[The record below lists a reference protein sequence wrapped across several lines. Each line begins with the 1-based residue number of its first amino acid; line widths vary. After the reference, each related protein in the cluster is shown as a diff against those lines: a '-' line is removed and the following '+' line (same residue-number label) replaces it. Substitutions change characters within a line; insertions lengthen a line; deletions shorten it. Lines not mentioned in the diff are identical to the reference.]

1 MYFTEHFLKIVWRAI
16 CNIHLSSCDLWLSP
30 SERWRFCSQ
39 NQPPFRKKGSF
50 RIAKATVSPMDRRQR
65 KSREA
70 IFRAFTRLLEKQAYH
85 QITVQNIIDE
95 ADVGRTTFYAH
106 FETKD
111 YLLKDLCDELFGHII
126 DTAMGLP
133 HGHGH
138 YSCCTTTDSVF
149 LHLLR
154 HLQENDRNILALLSS
169 QNNEIFLRYFK
180 TNLKKLIKTQFADTG
195 KLKESKLPE
204 DLLVNHISVSF
215 VEMVSWW
222 LSHGTKETP
231 EELAEYFEDIIVPL
245 M

>member
-1 MYFTEHFLKIVWRAI
+1 
-16 CNIHLSSCDLWLSP
+16 
-30 SERWRFCSQ
+30 
-39 NQPPFRKKGSF
+39 
-50 RIAKATVSPMDRRQR
+50 MDRRQR

-85 QITVQNIIDE
+85 QITVQDIIDE
-95 ADVGRTTFYAH
+95 ADVGRATFYAH

-111 YLLKDLCDELFGHII
+111 YLLKDLCEELFGHII

-133 HGHGH
+133 HGHYH
-138 YSCCTTTDSVF
+138 YSCGTTTDSVF

-169 QNNEIFLRYFK
+169 QNNEIFLQYFK
-180 TNLKKLIKTQFADTG
+180 TNLKKLVKTQFADTG

-204 DLLVNHISVSF
+204 DFLVNHIAASF

-222 LSHGTKETP
+222 LTHGTKEIP
-231 EELAEYFEDIIVPL
+231 EELAEYFENIIAPL
-245 M
+245 I